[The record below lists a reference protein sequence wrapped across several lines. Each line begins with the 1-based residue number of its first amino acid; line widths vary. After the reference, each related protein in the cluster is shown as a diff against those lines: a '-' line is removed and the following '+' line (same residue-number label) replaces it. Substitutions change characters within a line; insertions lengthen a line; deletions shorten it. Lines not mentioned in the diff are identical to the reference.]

1 MATSH
6 SGDPPPLTG
15 AEWLVRRET
24 QAVFAAL
31 REAGFAT
38 RVVGGAVRNALLG
51 RPVVD
56 IDMAT
61 TATPAAVIAAAEA
74 AGITVHPSGIAHG
87 TVTLTLNHRAYEVT
101 TLREDVETRG
111 RHATVAFTDDWS
123 QDARRRDFTINAL
136 YCDADG
142 QVFDPLGGYAD
153 LAARRVRF
161 IGAAADRIG
170 EDYLRILR
178 FFRFTAEYAAGAPD
192 AEGLAACVA
201 GRDGLTRLSGERVR
215 QEMFR
220 LLTALRGP
228 ELVDWMAAYG
238 LLPCVLPIA
247 PRLGLLVRLAGL
259 EAALGLSPD
268 PVARLAALGV
278 EVAEDAERLRD
289 RLRLSTA
296 EGAQLQRAARRAPQ
310 IDPRAGECAAKACLY
325 VEGEGAYC
333 ERLLLAWARSG
344 EPASS
349 EVWRLRLALPRRWQR
364 PRFPIAGGD
373 VVALGVAPGPRVGA
387 LLRALETWWIAGCFT
402 AEEGALRAHLVS
414 LIAEASA

>member
-1 MATSH
+1 MVASH
-6 SGDPPPLTG
+6 SGDPPRLTG
-15 AEWLVRRET
+15 AEWLVRSET

-31 REAGFAT
+31 RGAGFAV
-38 RVVGGAVRNALLG
+38 RAVGGAVRNALLG

-74 AGITVHPSGIAHG
+74 AGIAAHPSGIAHG
-87 TVTLTLNHRAYEVT
+87 TVTLTLNHSAYEVT

-111 RHATVAFTDDWS
+111 RHATVAFTEDWA

-136 YCDADG
+136 YCDAG
-142 QVFDPLGGYAD
+142 GEVFDPLGGYAD

-178 FFRFTAEYAAGAPD
+178 FFRFTAEYAAGPPD

-201 GRDGLTRLSGERVR
+201 GRAGLRRLSGERVR

-228 ELVDWMAAYG
+228 ELADWMAAYG
-238 LLPCVLPIA
+238 LILCVLPIA
-247 PRLGLLVRLAGL
+247 PRPGLLARLARL
-259 EAALGLSPD
+259 EAALGLTPD
-268 PVARLAALGV
+268 RVARLAALGV

-289 RLRLSTA
+289 RLRLSA
-296 EGAQLQRAARRAPQ
+296 ADGAQLQRAARRAPD

-325 VEGEGAYC
+325 AEGERAYC

-349 EVWRLRLALPRRWQR
+349 EVWRQRLALPRHWRP
-364 PRFPIAGGD
+364 PRFPIVGGD

-387 LLRALETWWIAGCFT
+387 LLRALENWWIAGCFT
-402 AEEGALRAHLVS
+402 AEEGALRARLAS
-414 LIAEASA
+414 LIAEAPA